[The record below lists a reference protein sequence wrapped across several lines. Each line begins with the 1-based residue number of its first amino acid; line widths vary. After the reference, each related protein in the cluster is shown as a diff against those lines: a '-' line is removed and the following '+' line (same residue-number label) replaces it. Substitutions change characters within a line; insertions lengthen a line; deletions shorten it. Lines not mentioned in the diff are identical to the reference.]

1 MVYGCFKDLPRRIA
15 SDKALPDK
23 AFDIAKN
30 PESAEYQRGVASIV
44 YKSFNNKS
52 AGGGINNEIMSSQ
65 QFADELH
72 KAIIRKLTKT
82 KVYPPFK
89 DNMTYVDIC
98 KRP

>member
-15 SDKALPDK
+15 SDKALRDK

-30 PESAEYQRGVASIV
+30 PEYAGYQRGVASIV

-82 KVYPPFK
+82 YK
-89 DNMTYVDIC
+89 
-98 KRP
+98 KRYTLHLKII